1 MRGYF
6 GKDASRAQLGSGV
19 GLSTAGIPLY
29 VSRSL
34 EQIQQANEVLGVIT
48 IKKTS
53 EPSLVQICC
62 AIWTHRETTNLSC
75 YLACRD
81 NKPTAVLTPK
91 RHQIWCTTQT
101 HRKTANLSCHS
112 ASCKSSQRR
121 RAHWRLPLPDP
132 CSAAAKRCGLTSS
145 SAVCAGPPS
154 PSPGASAPGP
164 PCGAAAAGT
173 GAPSCAAFHRPASA
187 RKNNTHSHVNQGPAW
202 RPAQAAG
209 SSR

>member
-81 NKPTAVLTPK
+81 NQPMAVLTPK

-101 HRKTANLSCHS
+101 HRKTANLLANEVLGVITIKKVQNQVWFRSV
-112 ASCKSSQRR
+112 A
-121 RAHWRLPLPDP
+121 LF
-132 CSAAAKRCGLTSS
+132 GLTERQQICR
-145 SAVCAGPPS
+145 AI
-154 PSPGASAPGP
+154 
-164 PCGAAAAGT
+164 
-173 GAPSCAAFHRPASA
+173 
-187 RKNNTHSHVNQGPAW
+187 
-202 RPAQAAG
+202 
-209 SSR
+209 